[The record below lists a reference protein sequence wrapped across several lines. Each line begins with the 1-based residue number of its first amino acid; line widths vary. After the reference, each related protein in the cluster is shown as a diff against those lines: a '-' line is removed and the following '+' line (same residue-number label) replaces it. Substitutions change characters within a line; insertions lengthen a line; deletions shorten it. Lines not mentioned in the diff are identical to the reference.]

1 MIQKMSVIF
10 PTEPAL
16 VNIHLLPQN
25 AEMITYRVEDVLT
38 LSAWMPDGF
47 HSIQQENSLSND
59 GFYEKHCDECSRNC
73 YDWLEGF
80 QDEDG
85 DVDYDHPDLVGH
97 CFVYDNGYSGQSCPK
112 GYELDDE
119 DIYFD
124 VANMV
129 FSLSIA
135 HLGEVPRFERVSDSA
150 ILQAGRLHDDGNIEM
165 TYSYMAS
172 NVFGTE
178 DNPEG
183 ICWGYNQ
190 KPDNLRELIVSYVS
204 TPFNND
210 LTPLESFS
218 YNSSRIRDEIR
229 DGNYCNLDS
238 NECYFASGAT
248 AMMILDAEVNIQA
261 FFQMIMAGFKP
272 IPKAPHV
279 MLIPLYDCEFERDG
293 KQYCGFKTTEDAVNK
308 TWYIHPDEWSRGLL
322 VGQL

>member
-1 MIQKMSVIF
+1 MSVIF

-25 AEMITYRVEDVLT
+25 AEMITYRVEDFLT
-38 LSAWMPDGF
+38 ISAWMPDGF
-47 HSIQQENSLSND
+47 HHIQQENTLSND
-59 GFYEKHCDECSRNC
+59 EFYNSHCDECNRNC
-73 YDWLEGF
+73 CDWLEEF
-80 QDEDG
+80 LDEDG
-85 DVDYDHPDLVGH
+85 DVDYDRPELVGH

-135 HLGEVPRFERVSDSA
+135 HLGEVPRFNRVCDSA
-150 ILQAGRLHDDGNIEM
+150 RLQAGRLNDDGKIEM
-165 TYSYMAS
+165 THSYMAS

-190 KPDNLRELIVSYVS
+190 KPDNLREVVVSYVS

-210 LTPLESFS
+210 LTSLESFS

-229 DGNYCNLDS
+229 GGYYRNAYY
-238 NECYFASGAT
+238 NECYFASRAS

-261 FFQMIMAGFKP
+261 YFQMIMAGFKP
-272 IPKAPHV
+272 IPQAPHV
-279 MLIPLYDCEFERDG
+279 MIIPLYDCEFERDG
-293 KQYCGFKTTEDAVNK
+293 KQYRGFKTTEDAVNK
-308 TWYIHPDEWSRGLL
+308 TWYVHPDECSKGLL
-322 VGQL
+322 VGQLL